1 MRIEESTHPRRAGWA
16 AALIAAGVGFALGC
30 GDEGTAESDQ
40 APDPPK
46 PVQVE
51 IVQPRTHRTFT
62 HIPGVVEAESSMSL
76 SFRVPGTVDGF
87 AVEEGAYVERGE
99 LIATLDRRDYVRAV
113 DLARAALA
121 GAEARA
127 ADARRELDREQRLR
141 SSNSTSAQS
150 LDSAQSSHQVAA
162 SELRHARL
170 ELEAADTAL
179 EDCNLEAPVSGYL
192 EKRLIE
198 KHEFAT
204 PEIPVAILT
213 ELDTLKVMASVADR
227 ALSSLGV
234 GTRARLRSSAWPGR
248 VFDAEIARVAM
259 AADTATHT
267 LPIEIAVANPDLAL
281 RPAMV
286 VEVEL
291 ETGEANELITAP
303 MNAVMRDGA
312 LRTVC
317 FVVVSGESEER
328 AAVRPVSLGK
338 LVADRVEITSGLREG
353 DRLIVQ
359 GQHFL
364 RDGDGVRVTRTTD
377 ASAGQAAGS

>member
-1 MRIEESTHPRRAGWA
+1 MTIEDAMHPKGARWA
-16 AALIAAGVGFALGC
+16 AALIAASMGLMLGC
-30 GDEGTAESDQ
+30 GDEGTAESER

-51 IVQPRTHRTFT
+51 IVTPTSHRTFT
-62 HIPGVVEAESSMSL
+62 HVPGVVEAASSMSL

-87 AVEEGAYVERGE
+87 AAEEGEYVERGE

-113 DLARAALA
+113 GLARAALA

-127 ADARRELDREQRLR
+127 ADAERELDRAQRLR
-141 SSNSTSAQS
+141 SSNSNSARS
-150 LDSAQSSHQVAA
+150 LDSARSSHQVAVA
-162 SELRHARL
+162 ELSHARL
-170 ELEAADTAL
+170 ELEAAETSL
-179 EDCNLEAPVSGYL
+179 EDCTLEAPVSGYL
-192 EKRLIE
+192 EQRLIE

-204 PEIPVAILT
+204 PEVPVAVLT
-213 ELDTLKVMASVADR
+213 ELDTVKVMASVADR

-234 GTRARLRSSAWPGR
+234 GTTARLQSSAWPGR
-248 VFDAEIARVAM
+248 VFGGEIVRVAM
-259 AADTATHT
+259 AADAATHT

-291 ETGEANELITAP
+291 EMGEANHEITVP
-303 MNAVMRDGA
+303 MNAVLRDGA
-312 LRTVC
+312 LRTIS
-317 FVVVSGESEER
+317 FVVSGDHPTER
-328 AAVRPVSLGK
+328 AAVRLVTLGK
-338 LVADRVEITSGLREG
+338 LVTDRVVITSGLREG

-364 RDGDGVRVTRTTD
+364 RDGDGVRITEIAD
-377 ASAGQAAGS
+377 PSPEIEAGS